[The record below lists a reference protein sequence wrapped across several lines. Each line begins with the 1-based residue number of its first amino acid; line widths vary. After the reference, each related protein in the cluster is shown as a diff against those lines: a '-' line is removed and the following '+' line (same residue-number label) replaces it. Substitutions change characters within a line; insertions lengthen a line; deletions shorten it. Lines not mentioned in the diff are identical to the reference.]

1 MKARTKF
8 FWTALLVITCL
19 LIGGCSAIEKKLDP
33 VYDALLDKRDGDV
46 TRERS
51 QEEKET
57 VESNSELRE
66 ESESKLE
73 EESLK
78 DQSLSD
84 ENATSVD
91 TKATEN
97 GAEAANSTV
106 APAGTVSVADTNSP
120 LTLNRLPDGKKILLT
135 GDSRTVCLYCSQVY
149 DETEYPKHIFYN
161 IDENTFTGYTDESI
175 VVAKGG
181 EGCSWM
187 RAVGMPNAVSHLE
200 EADAIVIWFGVNDLH
215 VFADYINYVNGL
227 AGQYDIPIYY
237 MTIGPCNGKWAEK
250 NNDVL
255 AFNSALSQM
264 LDPSVTVIDA
274 YSYIQNGLDSGLFTT
289 MDGLHYDY
297 ATSRAI
303 YDYMVDMVCESLT
316 QK

>member
-1 MKARTKF
+1 MKAKIRF
-8 FWTALLVITCL
+8 FWMALLVIACL

-33 VYDALLDKRDGDV
+33 VYEALLDKRDGDV
-46 TRERS
+46 TKELS
-51 QEEKET
+51 QEKKEEI
-57 VESNSELRE
+57 ESKS
-66 ESESKLE
+66 ESEDKAESAPE
-73 EESLK
+73 NESLQN
-78 DQSLSD
+78 QSLSD
-84 ENATSVD
+84 ENATSMD

-97 GAEAANSTV
+97 RAETVSSTA

-120 LTLNRLPDGKKILLT
+120 VALNRLPDGKKILLT

-149 DETEYPKHIFYN
+149 DEAEYPKHVFYN
-161 IDENTFTGYTDESI
+161 IDENTFTGYTDDSI

-187 RAVGMPNAVSHLE
+187 RAVGMPNAISHLD

-227 AGQYDIPIYY
+227 VGQYDIPIYY

-255 AFNSALSQM
+255 AFNSALTQM

-274 YSYIQNGLDSGLFTT
+274 YSYIQNGLDSGLFST

-303 YDYMVDMVCESLT
+303 YDYMVDAVCESLM